1 MEQSIEKK
9 RSLRPLF
16 INFILIIYMP
26 NSEVII
32 ENANV
37 KYMLENRLAIK
48 KIAEILKKLLN
59 NETLTTEEKSAYIQ
73 QLGDIMNET
82 FSL

>member
-1 MEQSIEKK
+1 
-9 RSLRPLF
+9 
-16 INFILIIYMP
+16 MP
-26 NSEVII
+26 NSEINI

-48 KIAEILKKLLN
+48 KVAEILKKFLN
-59 NETLTTEEKSAYIQ
+59 DETLTTEEKSAYIK
-73 QLGDIMNET
+73 QLDDIMNET

>member
-1 MEQSIEKK
+1 
-9 RSLRPLF
+9 
-16 INFILIIYMP
+16 MP